1 MIVTAGAESATQM
14 LRQLRVGYD
23 QLQAEHAALAGG
35 SADRDA
41 AADSAERR
49 RAEAEARAAL
59 DAEAAAAR
67 HA

>member
-1 MIVTAGAESATQM
+1 M

-35 SADRDA
+35 NADRDA

-49 RAEAEARAAL
+49 RAEVEARAAA

-67 HA
+67 HG